1 VCHEDTLKFDAGS
14 KYLNSVV
21 ICVVFPVSTQ
31 AMPPPSWTRKT
42 PTPTTRLAPSPKPIS
57 QPTQI
62 RAAPVLTFVPPAL
75 NEYQKHQIEKV
86 FRYLRHQQKTSRGLR
101 KLMQSWAMN
110 VRVCPAVLVFQKVM
124 KLKQVIL
131 KA

>member
-1 VCHEDTLKFDAGS
+1 M
-14 KYLNSVV
+14 
-21 ICVVFPVSTQ
+21 Q

-42 PTPTTRLAPSPKPIS
+42 PTTQLAPSPKPNS
-57 QPTQI
+57 RPTQI
-62 RAAPVLTFVPPAL
+62 RVTPAL
-75 NEYQKHQIEKV
+75 TDVPLSMNEYQKHQIEKV
-86 FRYLRHQQKTSRGLR
+86 FRYVRHQQKTSRGLR

-110 VRVCPAVLVFQKVM
+110 VRVCPPGLVFQKVM